1 MLTIEEIRQRL
12 KLSQPSKVAEA
23 TGLSKF
29 TIMKIRDGATKEPA
43 YSTIR
48 RLSNALE
55 GKPIEE

>member
-12 KLSQPSKVAEA
+12 KLAQPSKVSEA

-29 TIMKIRDGATKEPA
+29 AITKIRDGVTKDPS

-55 GKPIEE
+55 GKPIED